1 MKHRFPRWFPF
12 LLLAVL
18 VMAFGGFAR
27 AILALG
33 PFSGAAAYSALTL
46 AGAAVFAFFA
56 WSFLYAWRYSV
67 QVVSGGVAITGVFLT
82 HTIPLSSVAQVI
94 TASAPRSGTDSWI
107 VGKNDDC
114 LAKLA
119 GSLVEFE
126 ALLVEL
132 GQALRPYQVLFYR
145 RDTWGSWE
153 MQVAG
158 DTKWVQSEAP
168 PLVRRS
174 SRRLT
179 RILVVGALLIAL
191 AVGFA
196 AWR

>member
-33 PFSGAAAYSALTL
+33 PFSGAAAYSALAL
-46 AGAAVFAFFA
+46 AVAAVFAFFA

-67 QVVSGGVAITGVFLT
+67 QVVSGGVAITGVFHT
-82 HTIPLSSVAQVI
+82 HTIPLSSVAHII

-107 VGKNDDC
+107 LDKNDDC

-119 GSLVEFE
+119 GSLIDFE
-126 ALLVEL
+126 TLLVEL
-132 GQALRPYQVLFYR
+132 GQALRP
-145 RDTWGSWE
+145 
-153 MQVAG
+153 
-158 DTKWVQSEAP
+158 
-168 PLVRRS
+168 
-174 SRRLT
+174 
-179 RILVVGALLIAL
+179 
-191 AVGFA
+191 
-196 AWR
+196 